1 VGIFYVRYPNEEK
14 GKITGIVSKEFLI
27 VTGNGVYSGRIDKVN
42 PRYELQLSIEERV
55 W

>member
-1 VGIFYVRYPNEEK
+1 VGIFYVRYEEKK

-27 VTGNGVYSGRIDKVN
+27 VTGNGVYFE
-42 PRYELQLSIEERV
+42 ELINKRVTITVKSIEERV